1 MTGPLVDLAGR
12 HAVVTGAASGLGRAV
27 AHTLAGVG
35 ARVSVLD
42 VNAAGAAQTVAQIRD
57 AGGRADAI
65 SCDVAD
71 PGIIAAAFGQVAG
84 SGPADIL
91 VNNAGINPRGASL
104 EITDEV
110 WAHTMAINLAGYFL
124 CARRFAEQL
133 IAAADPPR
141 PADGPVVDGPVVDG
155 PAVEGTAANGTVVKG
170 TVVNVSSIGG
180 STSLGRGNFVYGVS
194 KGGVEQLTRE
204 LAVAWAPRGIRVN
217 AVAPCQIATDGLRA
231 LSVNPSTEGRLIDT
245 FLRGI
250 PLGRLVE
257 PTEVAADVAFLASDA
272 AAMITGVIL
281 PVDGGNLA
289 LNAGGTIGE

>member
-1 MTGPLVDLAGR
+1 MTRPLVDLAGR

-42 VNAAGAAQTVAQIRD
+42 VKADDAAQTVAQIRD

-71 PGIIAAAFGQVAG
+71 PGSIAAAFEQVSR

-91 VNNAGINPRGASL
+91 VNNAGVNPRAASL
-104 EITDEV
+104 EVTDEI
-110 WAHTMAINLAGYFL
+110 WAHTMAVNLAGYFL
-124 CARRFAEQL
+124 CARRFAEHL
-133 IAAADPPR
+133 LAAGAQDGGVK
-141 PADGPVVDGPVVDG
+141 GPVVKGP
-155 PAVEGTAANGTVVKG
+155 VVKG

-231 LSVNPSTEGRLIDT
+231 LSANPSAEGRLIDT

-257 PTEVAADVAFLASDA
+257 PAEVAAAVAFLASDA

-289 LNAGGTIGE
+289 FNAGGTIGE

>member
-42 VNAAGAAQTVAQIRD
+42 VNEAGAVQTVTQIRD

-65 SCDVAD
+65 RCDVAD
-71 PGIIAAAFGQVAG
+71 PGSIAAAFEQVAG

-91 VNNAGINPRGASL
+91 VNNAGINPRGGSL
-104 EITDEV
+104 EVTDEI

-133 IAAADPPR
+133 IAAGPQR
-141 PADGPVVDGPVVDG
+141 PVVNGPVVNGPVANA
-155 PAVEGTAANGTVVKG
+155 PAVNGRVVKG

-180 STSLGRGNFVYGVS
+180 STSLGRSNFVYGVS

-231 LSVNPSTEGRLIDT
+231 LSGKPSAEGRLIDT

-257 PTEVAADVAFLASDA
+257 PAEVASAVAFLASDA

>member
-1 MTGPLVDLAGR
+1 MTGVLVDLAGR
-12 HAVVTGAASGLGRAV
+12 HAVVTGGAGGLGRAV
-27 AHTLAGVG
+27 ARTLAGVG
-35 ARVSVLD
+35 ARISVLD
-42 VNAAGAAQTVAQIRD
+42 VDAAGAAQTAAQIRD
-57 AGGRADAI
+57 AGGHADAI

-71 PGIIAAAFGQVAG
+71 PGSIAAAFGQVAG

-91 VNNAGINPRGASL
+91 VNNAGINPRAASL
-104 EITDEV
+104 EVTDEV
-110 WAHTMAINLAGYFL
+110 WAHTMAVNLAGYYL

-133 IAAADPPR
+133 GAPDGPQR
-141 PADGPVVDGPVVDG
+141 PADGPVADGPVADG
-155 PAVEGTAANGTVVKG
+155 PVGQGTVAKG

-180 STSLGRGNFVYGVS
+180 STSLGRGNFLYGVS

-231 LSVNPSTEGRLIDT
+231 LSASPSAEGRLLDT

-257 PTEVAADVAFLASDA
+257 PAEVAAAVAFLASDA
-272 AAMITGVIL
+272 AAMITGVVL

>member
-12 HAVVTGAASGLGRAV
+12 HAVVTGAAGGLGRAV

-42 VNAAGAAQTVAQIRD
+42 VDAAGAAQTVAQIRD

-71 PGIIAAAFGQVAG
+71 PGSIAAAFGQVAG
-84 SGPADIL
+84 SGSADIL
-91 VNNAGINPRGASL
+91 VNNAGINPRAGSL
-104 EITDEV
+104 EVTDEV
-110 WAHTMAINLAGYFL
+110 WAHTMAVNLAGYFL

-133 IAAADPPR
+133 AAPDGPQR
-141 PADGPVVDGPVVDG
+141 PADGPEADGPVG
-155 PAVEGTAANGTVVKG
+155 KGTVAKG
-170 TVVNVSSIGG
+170 SVVNVSSIGG

-231 LSVNPSTEGRLIDT
+231 LSASPSAEGRLLDT

-257 PTEVAADVAFLASDA
+257 PAEVAAAVAFLASDA
-272 AAMITGVIL
+272 AAMITGVVL

>member
-71 PGIIAAAFGQVAG
+71 AGSIAAAFEQVAG

-104 EITDEV
+104 EVTDEV
-110 WAHTMAINLAGYFL
+110 WAHTMAINLAGYYL

-133 IAAADPPR
+133 IAAADPQR
-141 PADGPVVDGPVVDG
+141 PVNGP
-155 PAVEGTAANGTVVKG
+155 VVKG

-204 LAVAWAPRGIRVN
+204 LAVAWGPRGIRVN
-217 AVAPCQIATDGLRA
+217 GVAPCQIATDGLRA
-231 LSVNPSTEGRLIDT
+231 LSEKPSAEGRLIDT

-257 PTEVAADVAFLASDA
+257 PAEVAAAVAFLASDA

>member
-1 MTGPLVDLAGR
+1 MTGPLVDLTGR

-35 ARVSVLD
+35 ARISVLD
-42 VNAAGAAQTVAQIRD
+42 VNTSGAAQTVAQIRD

-71 PGIIAAAFGQVAG
+71 AGSIAAAFEQVAQ
-84 SGPADIL
+84 SGPAHIL

-104 EITDEV
+104 EVTDEI

-124 CARRFAEQL
+124 CARRFAEHL
-133 IAAADPPR
+133 LAAGAQGG
-141 PADGPVVDGPVVDG
+141 ADGGVV
-155 PAVEGTAANGTVVKG
+155 NGA
-170 TVVNVSSIGG
+170 VVNVSSIGG

-231 LSVNPSTEGRLIDT
+231 LSATPSAEGRLLDT
-245 FLRGI
+245 FLGGI

-257 PTEVAADVAFLASDA
+257 PAEVAAAVTFLASDA

>member
-42 VNAAGAAQTVAQIRD
+42 VNAAGAAQTVTQIRD
-57 AGGRADAI
+57 AGGHADAI

-71 PGIIAAAFGQVAG
+71 AGSIAAAFEQVAG

-104 EITDEV
+104 EVTDEV
-110 WAHTMAINLAGYFL
+110 WAHTMAINLAGYYL

-133 IAAADPPR
+133 IAAADPQR
-141 PADGPVVDGPVVDG
+141 PVNGP
-155 PAVEGTAANGTVVKG
+155 VVKG

-217 AVAPCQIATDGLRA
+217 GVAPCQIATDGLRA
-231 LSVNPSTEGRLIDT
+231 LGANPSAEGRLIDT

-257 PTEVAADVAFLASDA
+257 PAEVAAAVAFLASDA

-289 LNAGGTIGE
+289 LNAGGTIGD

>member
-12 HAVVTGAASGLGRAV
+12 HAVVTGAAGGLGRAV
-27 AHTLAGVG
+27 ADTLAGAG

-65 SCDVAD
+65 GCDVAD
-71 PGIIAAAFGQVAG
+71 AASIAAAFGQVAS

-91 VNNAGINPRGASL
+91 VNNAGINPRAASL

-110 WAHTMAINLAGYFL
+110 WVHTMAINLAGYFL

-133 IAAADPPR
+133 IAAADPRR
-141 PADGPVVDGPVVDG
+141 PLRGPVADGPVADGP
-155 PAVEGTAANGTVVKG
+155 VVKG

-231 LSVNPSTEGRLIDT
+231 LSASPSAEGRLIDT

-257 PTEVAADVAFLASDA
+257 PAEVAAAVAFLASDA
-272 AAMITGVIL
+272 AAMITGVVL